1 VIFKIGHEV
10 KSETKTPKFCRL
22 KKDDDLMYL
31 VDGPGVNDNNLKHE
45 YANQTATKT
54 IISNCKALKIVLI
67 MNAN

>member
-1 VIFKIGHEV
+1 
-10 KSETKTPKFCRL
+10 
-22 KKDDDLMYL
+22 MYL